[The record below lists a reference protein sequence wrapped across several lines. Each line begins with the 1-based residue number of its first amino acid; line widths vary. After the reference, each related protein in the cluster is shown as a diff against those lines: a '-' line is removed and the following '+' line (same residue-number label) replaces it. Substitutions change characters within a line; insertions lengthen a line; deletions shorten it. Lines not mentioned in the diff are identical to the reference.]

1 MSWKGGL
8 SSGCVCVQV
17 REGSRLVEH
26 NGFLQGRYRG
36 MVRGV
41 EEEEVFGLDSP
52 QGWRLRGLWS
62 WKPENSIFTKGKRKY
77 L

>member
-26 NGFLQGRYRG
+26 NGFLQGWS
-36 MVRGV
+36 GV
-41 EEEEVFGLDSP
+41 
-52 QGWRLRGLWS
+52 LR
-62 WKPENSIFTKGKRKY
+62 KKRS
-77 L
+77 LAWTLLRDGG